1 MKKAPSHFTLSA
13 VSNSYSIIQIRSNYA
28 KLPQPKTRGRQAE
41 KYLQKHPKIGSRLS
55 YNLTTNPF
63 FYPHFCRLSYI

>member
-1 MKKAPSHFTLSA
+1 MPNCHS
-13 VSNSYSIIQIRSNYA
+13 
-28 KLPQPKTRGRQAE
+28 PKRGEGRL
-41 KYLQKHPKIGSRLS
+41 KSTYKNTPKIGSRLS